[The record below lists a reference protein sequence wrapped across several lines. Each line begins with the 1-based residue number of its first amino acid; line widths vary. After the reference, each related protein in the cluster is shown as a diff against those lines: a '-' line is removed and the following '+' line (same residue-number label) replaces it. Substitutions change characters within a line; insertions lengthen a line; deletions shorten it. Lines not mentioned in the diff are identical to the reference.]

1 MNFDHV
7 VICNQHTNRQRH
19 HSPSYS
25 NDFTTAFNNNSRGRA
40 IIDSSSYFDEYD
52 HTIESVQLKA
62 DLEDYCYGFYNQQQH
77 QHRQQNENS
86 STACIE
92 QEHQQQRY
100 RHSQHTQQQLERVEK
115 DYYFPEYYDEEEVVE
130 AVVSPEEEEE
140 DDRKSASSME
150 SYNNDALLYL
160 ILNVQSYI
168 SEMSNSSLMNE
179 TDSPLFGLQ
188 YKMYTY
194 MKQRASEVGFNV
206 DSLPPPP

>member
-7 VICNQHTNRQRH
+7 IICSQHTNRQRH
-19 HSPSYS
+19 SPPSYS
-25 NDFTTAFNNNSRGRA
+25 DAFTTSFNTDSRDRA

-52 HTIESVQLKA
+52 HAIESVQLKA
-62 DLEDYCYGFYNQQQH
+62 DLQDYYYGFYNQQQ
-77 QHRQQNENS
+77 QQRQQNEDS
-86 STACIE
+86 STECIE

-100 RHSQHTQQQLERVEK
+100 IYSQHTQQQLERAEK
-115 DYYFPEYYDEEEVVE
+115 DYYFSDYYNEQEAVE
-130 AVVSPEEEEE
+130 AAVSLEEEE

-160 ILNVQSYI
+160 ILDVQSYI
-168 SEMSNSSLMNE
+168 SEMSNSRLMNE

-194 MKQRASEVGFNV
+194 MKQRAFEAGFNV